1 MRKSHDLEQRRL
13 AEKILKARAKFV
25 LIQLPEGLKT
35 YGPELAYSV
44 ENLGALAIVSAD
56 PCYGGCDLAIS
67 EAERLGADLLVH
79 YGHTKMLEQKAFPT
93 LYIEAKSR
101 RPVKYAVT
109 RALRLLQKW
118 RRIGLITTAQHIQSL
133 DEIRSLL
140 VEKGKVVLIGD
151 SGKLEHAGQVLGC
164 DYSNA
169 LAISEDVECFLFVG
183 GGRFHALGVSLATA
197 KPTVV
202 ADPYEKKAFSML
214 EEVRVLLKKRWA
226 SIYEARKAEQIGVLI
241 GLKTGQK
248 RLDLAFRMKR
258 MLENAKKRVTLFAL
272 REITPSTLMQFPT
285 IHAFVNTACPR
296 LSLDNAES
304 FRKPLLTPNET
315 LVALGKMSWEQLCQ
329 KGWFEN

>member
-13 AEKILKARAKFV
+13 AEKILKARAKLV

-93 LYIEAKSR
+93 LYIEAKSG

-118 RRIGLITTAQHIQSL
+118 RRIGLVTTAQHIQSL

-151 SGKLEHAGQVLGC
+151 SGTSGFSTAAAAVFSVEAVILNPAG
-164 DYSNA
+164 
-169 LAISEDVECFLFVG
+169 
-183 GGRFHALGVSLATA
+183 R
-197 KPTVV
+197 
-202 ADPYEKKAFSML
+202 
-214 EEVRVLLKKRWA
+214 
-226 SIYEARKAEQIGVLI
+226 
-241 GLKTGQK
+241 
-248 RLDLAFRMKR
+248 
-258 MLENAKKRVTLFAL
+258 
-272 REITPSTLMQFPT
+272 RE
-285 IHAFVNTACPR
+285 
-296 LSLDNAES
+296 AES
-304 FRKPLLTPNET
+304 PWLIQQGVKEKLNKSEY
-315 LVALGKMSWEQLCQ
+315 
-329 KGWFEN
+329 